1 MKPLQTILTALLL
14 ISTTFSYSQRN
25 KEAFFAF
32 DENWKDA
39 GIDKATYFIRRTKV
53 SDTCWQFDYYHVLG
67 PMLWSIQYN
76 DKKSFV
82 KNGDVFYYNK
92 RGLLDS
98 LGSYYHDKKNGVFMK
113 TNGGDSVKW
122 KWKYTYQNDSLISV
136 EDMDKRDT
144 THYADSKEAE
154 YAGGIKSWYRYLS
167 RTMRYPDEAV
177 QNNIQGQ
184 VKILFM
190 VTKDGTIAYPMI
202 AGSVEHSLDQA
213 ALSVI
218 VNSGNWEPAFQNGH
232 HVASYK
238 LQPLN
243 FKLEMK

>member
-1 MKPLQTILTALLL
+1 MKYFFSFALIILSIGVKSQTEESVYYFDADWHPVKSKKAI
-14 ISTTFSYSQRN
+14 FQV
-25 KEAFFAF
+25 FAHQ
-32 DENWKDA
+32 
-39 GIDKATYFIRRTKV
+39 V

-98 LGSYYHDKKNGVFMK
+98 LGSYYHDKRNGVFMK